1 VPRACNRSL
10 HLPCFGTFTVNGV
23 GGTLPSQ
30 ENTTAVTL
38 RVEANCKGKER
49 YMNGSK
55 VTETF
60 PQTGQTKVDLYCPW
74 KNIIKGNVSTTS
86 FLE

>member
-1 VPRACNRSL
+1 
-10 HLPCFGTFTVNGV
+10 VNCV
-23 GGTLPSQ
+23 GATLPSQ
-30 ENTTAVTL
+30 EKITAVML

-60 PQTGQTKVDLYCPW
+60 PQTGQTKVDLYWPW
-74 KNIIKGNVSTTS
+74 KMIIERSVLAIIRQRT
-86 FLE
+86 